1 MAPPRRG
8 LGRFIEM
15 TLAIRRARFDD
26 LADIVAMLAED
37 PLGRGRETLGDP
49 LPEHYRRAFTAID
62 GDPNHE
68 LVVAESGRRVI
79 ATLQLSF
86 LPNLTYGGGWRAQIE
101 GVRVARDHRGR
112 GVGTEIIGWAIERAR
127 QKACVLVQLTADK
140 KRPEAIRFYE
150 SLGFEGSH
158 EGMKLRLARS

>member
-26 LADIVAMLAED
+26 LADIVAMLAD
-37 PLGRGRETLGDP
+37 DALGSDRETPGDP
-49 LPEHYRRAFTAID
+49 LLDCYRRAFAAID
-62 GDPNHE
+62 GDPHHE
-68 LVVAESGRRVI
+68 LVVAESGGRVI

-101 GVRVARDHRGR
+101 AVRVARGERGR
-112 GVGTEIIGWAIERAR
+112 GIGAEIIGWAIERAR
-127 QKACVLVQLTADK
+127 QKACVLVQLTTDK
-140 KRPEAIRFYE
+140 KRPGATRFYR

-158 EGMKLRLARS
+158 EGMKLRL